1 MHLAALIAKNIMAKL
16 VPVYR
21 VVTYILV
28 AFAAVMC
35 IVALFALLVSFANP
49 SMFLP
54 VFMLAGVII
63 YTFTSFYFD
72 RKGIQKGIACKP
84 SLRDWIRVNAFVTI
98 AFSVT
103 TLIDSINFL
112 SHPALINDFSKQMM
126 KSQPSYASAGITQ
139 AYLVHFLKT
148 AFYIICSYCVLLLL
162 HVAATFTLLK
172 RYRYL
177 FGKKDGRQP

>member
-1 MHLAALIAKNIMAKL
+1 MAKL

-28 AFAAVMC
+28 VFAGIMS
-35 IVALFALLVSFANP
+35 IIELFALLVSLANP

-72 RKGIQKGIACKP
+72 RKGVQKGGACKP

-112 SHPALINDFSKQMM
+112 SHPALMNDFAKQMI

-139 AYLVHFLKT
+139 AYLEHFLTT

-162 HVAATFTLLK
+162 HIGATFTLLK
-172 RYRYL
+172 QYRYL
-177 FGKKDGRQP
+177 FGKKDEPQPQ